1 MKQTVIYSV
10 EDDVSIAT
18 IINKTL
24 TKDGHYVKSFYDA
37 ESFLEAYKQEK
48 PDILLLDLMLPKMQG
63 MELLDLLRNTYN
75 DSDLVVIIVSA
86 KEGIEDR
93 IIGLDNGADDY
104 IIKPF
109 DLSELR
115 SRVNAH
121 IRRNENSKSII
132 KIGKY
137 FFNTTKEE
145 VSKVGKIIELTR
157 IEYNILMKLVLSRGQ
172 IISRD
177 ELFKLVN
184 IKDGGYNSRTVDN
197 HIKKIRTKLNDN
209 GNFIVSIYGKGYI
222 IY

>member
-137 FFNTTKEE
+137 TFNTTKEE
-145 VSKVGKIIELTR
+145 VS
-157 IEYNILMKLVLSRGQ
+157 
-172 IISRD
+172 
-177 ELFKLVN
+177 
-184 IKDGGYNSRTVDN
+184 
-197 HIKKIRTKLNDN
+197 
-209 GNFIVSIYGKGYI
+209 
-222 IY
+222 